1 MKYIMSIDQGTTSS
15 RAVIFDKGGNI
26 VSLAQKEFT
35 QYYTGDGYVEHDA
48 KEIFDT
54 QLEVCKKAMEKL
66 KLTAADI
73 AAIGITNQRETT
85 VVWDKNTG
93 EPVCNAIVWQCRRT
107 APFCKNLEAQGLTQF
122 FSSKTGLL
130 IDPYFSATKLRWILD
145 NVEGVRERAGKGD
158 LLFGTIDCWL
168 IWKLSGGKCHAT
180 DYSNA
185 SRTMLYNIHSLEWD
199 NEILGLLGIPK
210 EMMPKVVDSS
220 GFICE
225 TDPSLFGAP
234 IVISGCAGDQQSALF
249 GQCCFEQG
257 DVKNTYGTGGFL
269 LMNTGD
275 KPVRS
280 SSGLLT
286 TIGWGIGGKVTYA
299 LEGSVFIAGAVVKW
313 LRDELKMVETAAETE
328 RLALE
333 VEDTNGV
340 YIVPAFV
347 GLGAPYWDSDAR
359 GVITGLTRGANRNHI
374 VRAALEAIAYQTC
387 DVLSAMEKDTGALKS
402 IKVDGGASSNNFLM
416 QFQADM
422 LDRPITRPKN
432 VESTAFGAF
441 LLAGLGCGYYKDL
454 TEVTRLLGS
463 FETFSPGLDAKKRAA
478 LLDGWKKAVEKA
490 KTN

>member
-1 MKYIMSIDQGTTSS
+1 MSIDQGTTSS